1 VSAPSEEVPAGTAP
15 RIKTAPENTRPEK
28 ISREQT
34 PANGAAPDPLPP
46 SADAAD
52 LAGDDGEDQ
61 SYFLAVEEIFVGLRG
76 SPLLLSPADWRV
88 AQRWHR
94 QGVPLGVVRRAM
106 EEAFAKRAE
115 RGAKGK
121 ISSLRYLGTAVDAA
135 WEALRDLAAA
145 GEREEGEPQVDL
157 AARLRNLAAALP
169 AALPGRDEL
178 AARIAGLAARNDGDS
193 ESVEAA
199 LSALDAEML
208 ETAENGL
215 GEEVRAEIAEAVE
228 RTVGNLATRL
238 DASEVARARTRLERQ
253 VLRQRLSLP
262 VLSLFSPEARTGASA
277 P

>member
-1 VSAPSEEVPAGTAP
+1 MSASSEEVPAGAVPGT
-15 RIKTAPENTRPEK
+15 KTAPEEARSKELP
-28 ISREQT
+28 REEIPGT
-34 PANGAAPDPLPP
+34 GKSPDGQPQGDGP
-46 SADAAD
+46 ADAAD
-52 LAGDDGEDQ
+52 GDDGEDHA
-61 SYFLAVEEIFVGLRG
+61 YFLAVEEIFVGLRG

-121 ISSLRYLGTAVDAA
+121 ISRLRYLGTAVDAA
-135 WEALRDLAAA
+135 WEALRELAAA

-157 AARLRNLAAALP
+157 AARLRNLAGALP
-169 AALPGRDEL
+169 AALPGREDL
-178 AARIAGLAARNDGDS
+178 AARIAALAARHDGDS
-193 ESVEAA
+193 EAVEAA

-208 ETAENGL
+208 ETAESGL

-238 DASEVARARTRLERQ
+238 DPAEVARARTRLERQ
-253 VLRQRLSLP
+253 ILRQRLNLP
-262 VLSLFSPEARTGASA
+262 VLSLFSPEARPGV